1 MNKEELT
8 VIELRDEILGEE
20 SYYDICYRENFKTF
34 DDVVEF
40 LEKKVEDLPAE
51 FFVWPSTVMTLAE
64 NMWFAYLKR
73 LSLEESD
80 IPW

>member
-8 VIELRDEILGEE
+8 VIELRDEILGDE
-20 SYYDICYRENFKTF
+20 SYSETCYRENFKTF
-34 DDVVEF
+34 DDVVEY
-40 LEKKVEDLPAE
+40 LEKKVENLPAE